1 MFYVERR
8 GHVAKGFGRPIT
20 RQDVQELMHLAERH
34 FQKGRYPQ
42 VQETCRQILLKHP
55 THTDALLNLG
65 VATYLNGDIE
75 AAVAILTKAT
85 ILVPNFAEAYGS
97 LGRMNAEQGEH
108 AAAAESFQRALALK
122 PENAEWHFYL
132 GVALFAQAKLPEAIA
147 SYRKAVEVNPNF
159 AEIHNNLGTAL
170 VSAGC
175 LSDAIQ
181 SFHKA
186 IALKPDFAVAWSN
199 LGGALVECG
208 EWQKALEN
216 YDQAILLQPDV
227 AEPHLAQGRILL
239 LLGRPCEGW
248 PKYEWRRRLPEFT
261 TTRSAAYPSWNGS
274 SLEGKTLLLSCEQG
288 LGDSIQFIR
297 YAALLKERSARI
309 VVECPVQLKQ
319 LFADCSGIDI
329 LVTPAEP
336 LPAFDVQV
344 PLMSVPYLLG
354 GDPAIIPAA
363 IPYLQAP
370 STCRLEAALQAQLTQ
385 APGLKVGLV
394 WSPNLRERL
403 RITDLKRYCPLAQL
417 KPLLENEDI
426 SLFSL
431 YKGDQI
437 SDLEPYQSRICDLGS
452 HFHHLGDTA
461 WVIERLNLVISVDTA
476 VAHLAGAMGKP
487 VWILLPYV
495 PDWRWFLHREESP
508 WYPTARLFRQR
519 EPGNWDEPVQLVLQA
534 LEKLQTLTCIQET
547 SLLRSN

>member
-1 MFYVERR
+1 MFCVEVRV
-8 GHVAKGFGRPIT
+8 HVTKGFGKPTT
-20 RQDVQELMHLAERH
+20 RQDVRELMHLAERH
-34 FQKGRYPQ
+34 FQKGRYSQ
-42 VQETCRQILLKHP
+42 VQAICKQILLTHP
-55 THTDALLNLG
+55 AHTDALLNLG
-65 VATYLNGDIE
+65 VATYLNGEIE
-75 AAVAILTKAT
+75 TAVAILTRAT
-85 ILVPNFAEAYGS
+85 SLVPDFAEAYGS
-97 LGRMNAEQGEH
+97 LGRIRAEQGEH

-122 PENAEWHFYL
+122 PDNAEWHFYL
-132 GVALFAQAKLPEAIA
+132 GVALFAQAKLPEVIA

-159 AEIHNNLGTAL
+159 AEVHNNLGTAL

-181 SFHKA
+181 SFRKA

-208 EWQKALEN
+208 EWQKALDN

-239 LLGRPCEGW
+239 LLGRPWEGW

-261 TTRSAAYPSWNGS
+261 TTRSAVYPSWDGS
-274 SLEGKTLLLSCEQG
+274 SVEGKTLLLSCEQG

-297 YAALLKERSARI
+297 YVSLLKEQGARI

-319 LFADCSGIDI
+319 LFAGCSYIDTLI
-329 LVTPAEP
+329 TLAEP
-336 LPAFDVQV
+336 LPPFDVQA

-370 STCRLEAALQAQLTQ
+370 NTCRLGAILQAQLMQ

-417 KPLLENEDI
+417 EPLLENEDI

-437 SDLEPYQSRICDLGS
+437 ADLESYQSRICDLGS
-452 HFHHLGDTA
+452 HFQNLGDTA
-461 WVIERLNLVISVDTA
+461 WVIERLDLVISVDTA
-476 VAHLAGAMGKP
+476 VAHLAGAMGKS
-487 VWILLPYV
+487 VWILLPHV
-495 PDWRWFLHREESP
+495 PDWRWSLDREDSP

-519 EPGNWDEPVQLVLQA
+519 ERGKWDEPVQRVIDELKELKA
-534 LEKLQTLTCIQET
+534 FNQTKN
-547 SLLRSN
+547 SLA